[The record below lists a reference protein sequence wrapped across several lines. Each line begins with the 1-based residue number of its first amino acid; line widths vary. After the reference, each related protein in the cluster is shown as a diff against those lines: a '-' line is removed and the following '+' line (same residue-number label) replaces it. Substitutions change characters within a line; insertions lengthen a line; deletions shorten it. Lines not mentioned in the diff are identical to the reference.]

1 MRVVM
6 RVFLFLFLFSFS
18 FFFLF
23 VSSSFAFRAEMKLGA
38 SYSFVNAT
46 CCKFERSW
54 IPDPYLSFGAEHLLL
69 KSLSVTLH
77 ASLISKIKTVMKKS
91 KVHKIEEV
99 VTIPYSAGGGV
110 RFYPIG
116 GKDIIHRGENYTL
129 QGRTIKPFLG
139 LEVGYAHVEEVDVNR
154 ANVVAD
160 TASFKASLGALFP
173 SFSKFMHISTELSS
187 FINVS
192 VGFIQIRPLFS
203 FGVSVDM

>member
-1 MRVVM
+1 MN
-6 RVFLFLFLFSFS
+6 
-18 FFFLF
+18 
-23 VSSSFAFRAEMKLGA
+23 LGA

-46 CCKFERSW
+46 CCKFGRSW

-77 ASLISKIKTVMKKS
+77 ASLISKIETVMKNS
-91 KVHKIEEV
+91 KIHKIDV
-99 VTIPYSAGGGV
+99 ASIPYSAGGGV

-139 LEVGYAHVEEVDVNR
+139 LEVGYAHVEEMDVNKE
-154 ANVVAD
+154 ANVIAQ
-160 TASFKASLGALFP
+160 TASLRASLGALFP
-173 SFSKFMHISTELSS
+173 SFSNFMHISTELSS

-203 FGVSVDM
+203 FGLSVDM